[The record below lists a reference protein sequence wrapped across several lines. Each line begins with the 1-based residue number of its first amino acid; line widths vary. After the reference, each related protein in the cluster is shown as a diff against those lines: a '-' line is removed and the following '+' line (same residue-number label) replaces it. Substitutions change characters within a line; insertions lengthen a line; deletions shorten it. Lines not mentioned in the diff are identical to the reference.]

1 MPADAYKE
9 VFLFKFFG
17 RSRHARLHLLD
28 VTWTLTCGII
38 RAVAVLHGAPTYTM
52 RWCER
57 CSESKTQ
64 PEVYLMLA
72 P

>member
-38 RAVAVLHGAPTYTM
+38 RAG
-52 RWCER
+52 
-57 CSESKTQ
+57 CS
-64 PEVYLMLA
+64 LA
-72 P
+72 RRTDLYHAMV